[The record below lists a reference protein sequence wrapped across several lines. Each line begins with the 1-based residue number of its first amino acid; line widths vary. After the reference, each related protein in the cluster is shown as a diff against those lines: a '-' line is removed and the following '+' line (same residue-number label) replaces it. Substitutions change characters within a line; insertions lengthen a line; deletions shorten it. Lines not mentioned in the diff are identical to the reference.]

1 MDTAGHSLGSFLT
14 NDFGDRYLYSV
25 NRNAFNRIGS
35 DALYRSHF
43 GEKLSTEY
51 QFNIIIGTDS
61 GMLVRYIIKS
71 GIPTGSRFLFIE
83 LPEVIDVLEKSG
95 LMEDLPPEIS
105 VTDSTLWRQQ
115 AGEYQISDFIFLDA
129 VHLIESIAST
139 DANIPEYRDLSWTI
153 NQELMKS
160 IHRIQVANNS
170 APFILKQLENLP
182 ENRLAVS
189 SVLHNIFPGKTAII
203 LAGGPSLNAAFPW
216 IRENRDR
223 LVVIAVSRISRILLD
238 EGIVPHFVV
247 SVDPQKISFD
257 VSREM
262 LRFAD
267 LPTPPLLVNSHH
279 VSPLLLSQWGGNSVY
294 SGSLFPWKTPLNV
307 NKLPF
312 SGPTVSNYALSLA
325 VHLGCTTII
334 LAGVN
339 LCFSADGQTHAAGS
353 NENKVGPDLGQVAPR
368 VETYGGGHADSN
380 RGYLE
385 ALETLEMQAKWA
397 NNLGADVYNCSLDA
411 AKIPNIEYKSLD
423 AFELPPSDATT
434 GDVLSA
440 CIPDA
445 TSKERLAH
453 YKAITKEL
461 NRIRSK
467 LQEILNLSNEALG
480 HCDGLFGRNGKKQ
493 DFRHKIQMDKIE
505 HRLDRSLGA
514 YTKLVKQFGLKK
526 FLASLKVT
534 SKAEEL
540 TDEQLETATRE
551 YYETYVEGTE
561 YLIKLMDATL
571 ERVRARVEEEKDSP
585 DFGTMACQWEKDQ
598 QFGRLHIWRNRH
610 PELAET
616 LTAADQQRA
625 RELDANFTR
634 SITEEETSQ
643 IKLLEELHDV
653 SHTRSKAL
661 LLFMRAECEEL
672 ETMARGLKKHP
683 DQNKALP
690 YLHFINGLL
699 AELRNEPQE
708 AVSHYENLFTDP
720 PHTLTEDAL
729 LQFASLAMKANDV
742 ENSLLAMECLVGT
755 SPSYLPP
762 YGDLLKAIG
771 RFEEAFDAYNRYL
784 GFAPDDVAA
793 LVNLG
798 LFCKEA
804 GLKEPAAELFRRV
817 LEKDTNNSAAKTM
830 LQELNATASA

>member
-83 LPEVIDVLEKSG
+83 LPEVISQLKESG
-95 LMEDLPPEIS
+95 LLDNLPGEIS
-105 VTDSTLWRQQ
+105 ITTADSWQQ
-115 AGEYQISDFIFLDA
+115 KAREYQISDFIFLDA
-129 VHLIESIAST
+129 VLFLDSLAAT
-139 DANIPEYRDLSWTI
+139 DANLPEYRSLSWVI
-153 NQELMKS
+153 NQDLIKN

-182 ENRLAVS
+182 ENRVAVS
-189 SVLHNIFPGKTAII
+189 TVLHNSFPGRTAIV
-203 LAGGPSLNAAFPW
+203 LAGGPSLNAALPW
-216 IRENRDR
+216 VRKNRDR
-223 LVVIAVSRISRILLD
+223 LIVIAVSRISRILLD

-267 LPTPPLLVNSHH
+267 LPNPPLLVNSHH
-279 VSPLLLSQWGGNSVY
+279 VSPLLLSQWGGEAVY
-294 SGSLFPWKTPLNV
+294 SNHLFPWKTELNV
-307 NKLPF
+307 NTLQF
-312 SGPTVSNYALSLA
+312 SGPTVSNYGLSLA
-325 VHLGCTTII
+325 VNMGCTTII

-339 LCFSADGQTHAAGS
+339 LCFSAEGQTHAAGS

-368 VETYGGGHADSN
+368 VETYGGAYADSN
-380 RGYLE
+380 QGYLE
-385 ALETLEMQAKWA
+385 SLDEMKIQAHWA
-397 NNLGADVYNCSLDA
+397 RNLGARVYNCSLDA
-411 AKIPNIEYKSLD
+411 AKIPLVEYKPLD
-423 AFELPPSDATT
+423 EFELPPADPSPTAM
-434 GDVLSA
+434 LSA
-440 CIPDA
+440 LIPKA
-445 TSKERLAH
+445 TPQERITH
-453 YKAITKEL
+453 YRAMIKEL
-461 NRIRSK
+461 SRVRGK
-467 LQEILNLSNEALG
+467 LQEILNLCNEALR
-480 HCDGLFGRNGKKQ
+480 HCDGLFGSNGKKQ
-493 DFRHKIQMDKIE
+493 DFRHKLQLDKIE
-505 HRLDRSLGA
+505 RRLDQSLGD
-514 YTKLVKQFGLKK
+514 YTRLVKQFGIKR
-526 FLASLKVT
+526 FLASLKGAT
-534 SKAEEL
+534 RAEEM
-540 TDEQLETATRE
+540 TDEQVEAATRQ

-561 YLIKLMDATL
+561 NLIEIL
-571 ERVRARVEEEKDSP
+571 ESTTERITSRLEEEKSSP
-585 DFGTMACQWEKDQ
+585 DFGVLISQWEKDQ

-610 PELAET
+610 PELA
-616 LTAADQQRA
+616 AALA
-625 RELDANFTR
+625 AAEPEKVRELEAEFTR
-634 SITEEETSQ
+634 TMTEEETSQ
-643 IKLLEELHDV
+643 IKLLEQLHDLI
-653 SHTRSKAL
+653 HTRSKAL
-661 LLFMRAECEEL
+661 LLFKRGERGEL
-672 ETMARGLKKHP
+672 ETMARGLQKHP
-683 DQNKALP
+683 DQEKAAP
-690 YLHFINGLL
+690 YRNFINGLL
-699 AELRNEPQE
+699 AELRDAPQV

-720 PHTLTEDAL
+720 PHALTEDAL
-729 LQFASLAMKANDV
+729 LQFASLAMKCNDA
-742 ENSLLAMECLVGT
+742 ENSLLAMECLAGI

-798 LFCKEA
+798 LFCMEA